1 MVLSPLHEGV
11 STMKTQMSRFHIHD
25 DESAPPES
33 LPIIKGALGA
43 SGQLPNFIGVLAGS
57 PAALR
62 AYARFRSELRRG
74 TLPRKTL
81 ERISL
86 AVAEHYGSV
95 AGITLHQRTARQE
108 GLGLDEVAAARAW
121 DSADER
127 EQSLLH
133 LLRDSLAGASPL
145 PAHLV
150 EEAREH
156 GWTDEQI
163 LEGIAFVALE
173 SFTAM
178 VNVAGDVPVDGSI
191 EESRTLRAA

>member
-1 MVLSPLHEGV
+1 
-11 STMKTQMSRFHIHD
+11 MKTQMSRFHIHD
-25 DESAPPES
+25 DESAPEGS

-43 SGQLPNFIGVLAGS
+43 TGQLPNFIGVLAGS

-62 AYARFRSELRRG
+62 AYARFRSELRHG

-86 AVAEHYGSV
+86 AVAAHFGSKP
-95 AGITLHQRTARQE
+95 GLILHERTARQE
-108 GLGLDEVAAARAW
+108 GLGIDEMAAARMW
-121 DSADER
+121 DSDDAR
-127 EQSLLH
+127 EQSLL
-133 LLRDSLAGASPL
+133 LLLHESIRGASPL

-156 GWTDEQI
+156 GWSDEQI
-163 LEGIAFVALE
+163 LEAIAFVSLE

-178 VNVAGDVPVDGSI
+178 VNIAGDVPADGSI

>member
-1 MVLSPLHEGV
+1 
-11 STMKTQMSRFHIHD
+11 MKTKMSRFHIHD
-25 DESAPPES
+25 EESAPEGS
-33 LPIIKGALGA
+33 LPVLRGAMGG

-62 AYARFRSELRRG
+62 AYVRFRSELRHG
-74 TLPRKTL
+74 TLPRRTR

-86 AVAEHYGSV
+86 AVAEHYGSTP
-95 AGITLHQRTARQE
+95 GITLHRRIARQE
-108 GLGLDEVAAARAW
+108 GLGLDEVQAAREW
-121 DSADER
+121 DSGDVV
-127 EQSLLH
+127 EQVLLRLLH
-133 LLRDSLAGASPL
+133 ASLTGTRTSPL

-150 EEAREH
+150 EEAREL

-163 LEGIAFVALE
+163 LEAIAFLSLE

-178 VNVAGDVPVDGSI
+178 VNAAGDVPVDGSV

>member
-1 MVLSPLHEGV
+1 
-11 STMKTQMSRFHIHD
+11 MKTQMSRFHIHD
-25 DESAPPES
+25 DESAPEGS
-33 LPIIKGALGA
+33 LPVIKGALGA

-62 AYARFRSELRRG
+62 AYARFRSELRHG
-74 TLPRKTL
+74 TLSRKTL

-86 AVAEHYGSV
+86 AVAERFGS
-95 AGITLHQRTARQE
+95 APGIELHLRTARQE
-108 GLGLDEVAAARAW
+108 GLGLDEISAARDW
-121 DSADER
+121 DSGDER
-127 EQSLLH
+127 EQALLL
-133 LLRDSLAGASPL
+133 LLRESLNGTSPL

-156 GWTDEQI
+156 DWSDEQI
-163 LEGIAFVALE
+163 LEAIAFVALE

-178 VNVAGDVPVDGSI
+178 VNVVGDVPVDGSL

>member
-1 MVLSPLHEGV
+1 
-11 STMKTQMSRFHIHD
+11 MKTKMSRFNVHD
-25 DESAPPES
+25 DESAPEGS
-33 LPIIKGALGA
+33 VPILKGVLSSA
-43 SGQLPNFIGVLAGS
+43 GQLPNFLGVLANS

-62 AYARFRSELRRG
+62 AYARFRSELRQG
-74 TLPRKTL
+74 TLPRTTL

-95 AGITLHQRTARQE
+95 PGITLHQRTARQE

-121 DSADER
+121 DSGDER
-127 EQSLLH
+127 EQSLLY
-133 LLRDSLAGASPL
+133 LLRESLAGTSPL

-156 GWTDEQI
+156 GWSDEQI

-178 VNVAGDVPVDGSI
+178 VNVAGDVPIDGSI
-191 EESRTLRAA
+191 EESRTLRA